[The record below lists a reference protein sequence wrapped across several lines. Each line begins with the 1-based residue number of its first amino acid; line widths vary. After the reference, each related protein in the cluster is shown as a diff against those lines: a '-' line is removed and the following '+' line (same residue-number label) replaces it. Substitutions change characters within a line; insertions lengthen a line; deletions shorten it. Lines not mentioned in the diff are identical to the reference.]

1 MCSCGTYTAHAVV
14 WSGLS
19 LTAESL
25 VSTQELTAFCSL
37 QDETGAYLIDR
48 DPTYFGP
55 VLNYL
60 RHGKLVINKDLAE
73 EGKLS
78 RSSAPVPSRRAGW
91 LLEGA
96 SVRDCIAEGAKMSP
110 NGQRPCCCTFR

>member
-1 MCSCGTYTAHAVV
+1 MPHPFNPGWGRKEREGQRIPCSDFRPF
-14 WSGLS
+14 S
-19 LTAESL
+19 
-25 VSTQELTAFCSL
+25 

-73 EGKLS
+73 EGIASAFCCKGS
-78 RSSAPVPSRRAGW
+78 RADASHHCQPVLHS
-91 LLEGA
+91 L
-96 SVRDCIAEGAKMSP
+96 M
-110 NGQRPCCCTFR
+110 